1 MINFRKIDLFSG
13 HEIINSI
20 VYVGA
25 IDYRQIQLNRDAYI
39 RGLAENKESAKYFG
53 HVKRLDISYDGSVGL
68 RVVMVTGEEISTNFD
83 CAYFV
88 NPH

>member
-20 VYVGA
+20 VYVGPV
-25 IDYRQIQLNRDAYI
+25 DYRQIQLNRDAYI
-39 RGLAENKESAKYFG
+39 SGLAENKESAKYFG
-53 HVKRLDISYDGSVGL
+53 HVKRLGIAYDGSVGL
-68 RVVMVTGEEISTNFD
+68 HVVLTTGEEITTDFD